1 MITGQAVVLWS
12 RLHLI
17 VSGQRGDRILQWT
30 KYMII
35 TNVLILHVPTSIMAA
50 GAQGTIRT
58 TTFARGY
65 NIIEKVM
72 DACSHNQ
79 TINQSNN
86 HILSRKKE
94 KKGGSTVANF
104 LHQVQMVG
112 FFLQETILSSIYI
125 TETVHLLRSSSQ
137 AGGRQQRRTMQQL
150 IAINVTIISMDL
162 VLLGVEAASLYI
174 LQILLKGL
182 VYSIKLKLEFAILTR
197 LVSIVPDG
205 STGPLNFI
213 TSKDNMEVPIE
224 EIVDFGKINS
234 DITHAA
240 TPTMG
245 PGGRLRR
252 NSELDVE
259 IARFEHVHHKGAL
272 WSESGAQQHVRYAD
286 DVGLEKV

>member
-72 DACSHNQ
+72 DACSHNHS
-79 TINQSNN
+79 INQSY
-86 HILSRKKE
+86 LVAQERKKR
-94 KKGGSTVANF
+94 GAALLLIF

>member
-72 DACSHNQ
+72 LA
-79 TINQSNN
+79 QSIN

-94 KKGGSTVANF
+94 KKGAALLLIF

-245 PGGRLRR
+245 PGGKLRR

-259 IARFEHVHHKGAL
+259 IARFEHVHKGAL

>member
-72 DACSHNQ
+72 TRHAR
-79 TINQSNN
+79 TINQSYFVAQE
-86 HILSRKKE
+86 RKK
-94 KKGGSTVANF
+94 GAALLLIF

-259 IARFEHVHHKGAL
+259 IARFEHVHKGAL

>member
-72 DACSHNQ
+72 TNACPS
-79 TINQSNN
+79 NQS
-86 HILSRKKE
+86 IISCSARKK
-94 KKGGSTVANF
+94 KMGAALLLIF

-259 IARFEHVHHKGAL
+259 IARFEHVHKGAL

>member
-72 DACSHNQ
+72 NACSHNQ
-79 TINQSNN
+79 SINN
-86 HILSRKKE
+86 ILSRKKE
-94 KKGGSTVANF
+94 KKGAALLLIF

-259 IARFEHVHHKGAL
+259 IARFEHVHKGAL

>member
-72 DACSHNQ
+72 TNACSHNQ
-79 TINQSNN
+79 SIIFCRARN
-86 HILSRKKE
+86 KKR
-94 KKGGSTVANF
+94 GAALLLIF

-259 IARFEHVHHKGAL
+259 IARFEHVHKGAL

>member
-1 MITGQAVVLWS
+1 M
-12 RLHLI
+12 H
-17 VSGQRGDRILQWT
+17 
-30 KYMII
+30 
-35 TNVLILHVPTSIMAA
+35 
-50 GAQGTIRT
+50 
-58 TTFARGY
+58 AR
-65 NIIEKVM
+65 
-72 DACSHNQ
+72 
-79 TINQSNN
+79 TINQS
-86 HILSRKKE
+86 IIFCRARKK
-94 KKGGSTVANF
+94 KKGAALLLIF

-259 IARFEHVHHKGAL
+259 IARFEHVHKGAL

>member
-79 TINQSNN
+79 SVIFCRARNN
-86 HILSRKKE
+86 
-94 KKGGSTVANF
+94 KKGSALLLIF

-259 IARFEHVHHKGAL
+259 IARFEHVHKGAL

>member
-72 DACSHNQ
+72 NACSHNQ
-79 TINQSNN
+79 SIN

-94 KKGGSTVANF
+94 KKGAALLLIF

-259 IARFEHVHHKGAL
+259 IARFEHVHKGAL

>member
-1 MITGQAVVLWS
+1 MHARTIDQ
-12 RLHLI
+12 
-17 VSGQRGDRILQWT
+17 
-30 KYMII
+30 
-35 TNVLILHVPTSIMAA
+35 SI
-50 GAQGTIRT
+50 
-58 TTFARGY
+58 
-65 NIIEKVM
+65 
-72 DACSHNQ
+72 
-79 TINQSNN
+79 N

-104 LHQVQMVG
+104 SPSG
-112 FFLQETILSSIYI
+112 PNGRFFLQETILSSIYI

-259 IARFEHVHHKGAL
+259 IARFEHVHKGAL

>member
-79 TINQSNN
+79 SIISCRA
-86 HILSRKKE
+86 RKK
-94 KKGGSTVANF
+94 KRGAALLLML

-259 IARFEHVHHKGAL
+259 IARFEHVHKGAL

>member
-72 DACSHNQ
+72 TNACPS
-79 TINQSNN
+79 NQSIIFC
-86 HILSRKKE
+86 HARKK
-94 KKGGSTVANF
+94 KKGAVLLLIF

-259 IARFEHVHHKGAL
+259 IARFEHVHKGAL

>member
-50 GAQGTIRT
+50 GVQGTIRT

-72 DACSHNQ
+72 NACSHNQ
-79 TINQSNN
+79 SINN
-86 HILSRKKE
+86 ILSRKKE
-94 KKGGSTVANF
+94 KKGAALLLIF

-259 IARFEHVHHKGAL
+259 IARFEHVHKGAL